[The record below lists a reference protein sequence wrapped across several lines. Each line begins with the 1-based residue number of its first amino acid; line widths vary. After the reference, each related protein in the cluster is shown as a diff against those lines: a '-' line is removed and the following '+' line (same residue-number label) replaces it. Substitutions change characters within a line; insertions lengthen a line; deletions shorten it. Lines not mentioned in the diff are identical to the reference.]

1 MVQGVSR
8 QFDVLVVGGGPAGM
22 AAAAAAAEAG
32 AGVGIVDDNP
42 SLGGQIWRGE
52 SMNRGSKAASW
63 IDRLH
68 AARVELLSATRVFD
82 QPEQNVLRGE
92 GLDGSVDLK
101 YRKLVIATGAR
112 ERFLPFPGWTLP
124 NVMGAGALQALVK
137 CGLPIRGKR
146 VVVAGSG
153 PLLPAVAAY
162 LQKHGA
168 DIPMICEQASFSSL
182 AAFGLSLLSY
192 PSKISQALSLRKEL
206 SGIRLLTRSIPIAA
220 EGDRVLRAVSI
231 LRGNK
236 TERWHAIIWRAAC
249 ILYPTPNLQHY
260 LDVACGTASSK

>member
-1 MVQGVSR
+1 CAEWAFASNAAQKSTDCNIAGAVRFFVLRGWKSGAMVQGVSR

-112 ERFLPFPGWTLP
+112 ERFLP
-124 NVMGAGALQALVK
+124 
-137 CGLPIRGKR
+137 
-146 VVVAGSG
+146 
-153 PLLPAVAAY
+153 
-162 LQKHGA
+162 
-168 DIPMICEQASFSSL
+168 
-182 AAFGLSLLSY
+182 
-192 PSKISQALSLRKEL
+192 
-206 SGIRLLTRSIPIAA
+206 
-220 EGDRVLRAVSI
+220 
-231 LRGNK
+231 
-236 TERWHAIIWRAAC
+236 
-249 ILYPTPNLQHY
+249 
-260 LDVACGTASSK
+260 